1 MVIGNLTASFQVGGE
16 EFENAKR
23 DPFIREQLG
32 IDPNANFDNLEP
44 SQQRALTDS
53 AQRVAKDTMVERIY
67 TSGAL
72 ESLAFIPYGAPALR
86 YLADIALG
94 ATSEEWDKRIGMEK
108 TIVELERLGVSREEI
123 PELRERI
130 KGLRPGTFETVLNAA
145 IMEAVIGGPVT
156 VIETVATRDDRIS
169 QYASEKARKLKLL
182 EDRAQERILE
192 PEKYRARLDKEE
204 QRVENVDKKREQN
217 RKDQIRELHRR
228 NAEARKLNQ
237 SEESGLQGTALDEAN
252 QRNRLDVE
260 ENITASQPAEGADIV
275 NVDTEE
281 VSSASFEETEKTLQG
296 LFDEGVAPDTN
307 PFDLKNKN
315 DVSLGG
321 HEHQSVLDTVN
332 ETIESIDYI
341 PATFNTETGKYEFID
356 ASGNFVEL
364 NTEGK
369 PLEGFTYDLD
379 PITPKTGN
387 PRVYITQHM
396 TDPNTGAP
404 IRSTKEA
411 INRAIAVSLHEGI
424 THTSLRQI
432 LNAGEPKTVTETK
445 KDNDGVERTTTKIDP
460 SKEWTGEEYNKFI
473 WGVRKRE
480 LKKINRWLKTNA
492 GAPLQ

>member
-1 MVIGNLTASFQVGGE
+1 VADLGWEGGARVLEDIGGDIIRQQEEDLRAYEDPQTREELIKEGGFLGAVYEHLLPEVTHSPEQLGRSFMSSMAPAATALGAAGVAALAAPFVVPAALGWVAPAVFTGATAMVIGNLTASFQVGGE

-192 PEKYRARLDKEE
+192 P
-204 QRVENVDKKREQN
+204 
-217 RKDQIRELHRR
+217 
-228 NAEARKLNQ
+228 
-237 SEESGLQGTALDEAN
+237 
-252 QRNRLDVE
+252 
-260 ENITASQPAEGADIV
+260 
-275 NVDTEE
+275 
-281 VSSASFEETEKTLQG
+281 
-296 LFDEGVAPDTN
+296 
-307 PFDLKNKN
+307 
-315 DVSLGG
+315 
-321 HEHQSVLDTVN
+321 
-332 ETIESIDYI
+332 
-341 PATFNTETGKYEFID
+341 
-356 ASGNFVEL
+356 
-364 NTEGK
+364 
-369 PLEGFTYDLD
+369 
-379 PITPKTGN
+379 
-387 PRVYITQHM
+387 
-396 TDPNTGAP
+396 
-404 IRSTKEA
+404 
-411 INRAIAVSLHEGI
+411 
-424 THTSLRQI
+424 
-432 LNAGEPKTVTETK
+432 
-445 KDNDGVERTTTKIDP
+445 
-460 SKEWTGEEYNKFI
+460 
-473 WGVRKRE
+473 
-480 LKKINRWLKTNA
+480 
-492 GAPLQ
+492 